1 MGRGGATRAII
12 LAAVLL
18 AFCAQ
23 AANAQSTGEPCQTRS
38 LPVGVSIEES
48 TDSRENSE
56 TYLGLLAYFGSN
68 IAEGPMGAGN
78 PMSLVV
84 ASDRYACHT
93 IADATGKVLMV
104 WRGTC
109 SFIEKAL
116 NAQAANAAAVI
127 VVTDDEELSPMSCAG
142 NSSVTIPAIQVLEAD
157 GNAMEK
163 DVEEGIVE
171 VSFTEISMKGSV
183 DLVASMALLAIASLT
198 IIFGAVWSL
207 SDLRASYHHKDDGRR
222 RDGDGESQGLGGGLE
237 GLEITESSAAYF
249 VVFASIV
256 LLVIFFTM
264 QHWVFIIIK
273 AVFCFAAVQGL
284 TALFFAAFHSSFK
297 SFAREVDLPVVGT
310 VNSISIPSV
319 GCAIVAVLIWL
330 LNQGAAW
337 AWMLQDIMGMSFLV
351 NVLRLVHLP
360 NLKVGSMLLMG
371 AMCYDIFWV
380 YIQPHLFGHES
391 VMVKVA
397 KGGERHE
404 SLPML
409 FLFPRLGGA
418 ASDFSMLGYGDVILP
433 GLLIVHNHLFDN
445 RSNETGQPRV
455 GYLLPSIGAYVVGL
469 LLTFT
474 ALFFEVGGQGGQPA
488 LCYLVPTVLGGTVGY
503 AHLRGELKEM
513 WIGGAEEHGAE
524 HEGERLIGTGATNSS
539 AATENV

>member
-1 MGRGGATRAII
+1 MR
-12 LAAVLL
+12 
-18 AFCAQ
+18 
-23 AANAQSTGEPCQTRS
+23 
-38 LPVGVSIEES
+38 
-48 TDSRENSE
+48 
-56 TYLGLLAYFGSN
+56 
-68 IAEGPMGAGN
+68 
-78 PMSLVV
+78 
-84 ASDRYACHT
+84 
-93 IADATGKVLMV
+93 
-104 WRGTC
+104 
-109 SFIEKAL
+109 
-116 NAQAANAAAVI
+116 
-127 VVTDDEELSPMSCAG
+127 G

-183 DLVASMALLAIASLT
+183 DLVASMALLAIWSLT

-222 RDGDGESQGLGGGLE
+222 RDGDGESQGTRRGSRGAGDHRVERGILCRLRLNRAARDLLYHAALGVHHHQGCLLFRRGARSYGALLRCVPLE
-237 GLEITESSAAYF
+237 LQ
-249 VVFASIV
+249 V
-256 LLVIFFTM
+256 
-264 QHWVFIIIK
+264 
-273 AVFCFAAVQGL
+273 
-284 TALFFAAFHSSFK
+284 
-297 SFAREVDLPVVGT
+297 FAREVDLPVVGT

-488 LCYLVPTVLGGTVGY
+488 LCYLVPTVLGVPSDMHTFAV
-503 AHLRGELKEM
+503 
-513 WIGGAEEHGAE
+513 
-524 HEGERLIGTGATNSS
+524 S
-539 AATENV
+539 